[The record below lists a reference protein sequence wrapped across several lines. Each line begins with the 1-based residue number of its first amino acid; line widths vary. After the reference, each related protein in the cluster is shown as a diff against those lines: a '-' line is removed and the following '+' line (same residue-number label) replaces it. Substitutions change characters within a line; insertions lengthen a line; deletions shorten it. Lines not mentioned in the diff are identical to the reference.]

1 MLGQTP
7 GVFHIRPATLLKFHP
22 AKPNKPGR
30 MNDNVDPRPPL
41 ASKTQHL
48 QNRSG
53 PLRSK
58 APQTV
63 FDSTLTVPQ
72 HVPIRRHPPKGG
84 TILLPRRPV
93 APVTKTFFI
102 LNSRLRPETS
112 LCRIALFQ
120 TAPKL
125 IKNKDSLRSHTA
137 IAENTVTPSFAYFI
151 GRSQCQFK
159 LFPLNQAAKSE
170 IF

>member
-1 MLGQTP
+1 MTTSTP
-7 GVFHIRPATLLKFHP
+7 STARFK
-22 AKPNKPGR
+22 
-30 MNDNVDPRPPL
+30 
-41 ASKTQHL
+41 
-48 QNRSG
+48 
-53 PLRSK
+53 
-58 APQTV
+58 
-63 FDSTLTVPQ
+63 DSTSSKSIGTTSIESPSNGFRFDVDRTAARTDTPSSTK
-72 HVPIRRHPPKGG
+72 RR